1 MARGDAIISHCGR
14 HRYLL
19 TREWAPGPTAT
30 FIMLNPSTA
39 DASEDDP
46 TIRRCVGFAKR
57 EGYGRLAVV
66 NLYSMRAT
74 DPAEVRRAMWP
85 NGPDAAQ
92 HLAAALSAADGP
104 VICAWGA
111 DPVAIGRRD
120 LVLGMVRDAGKTP
133 MCLGMSK
140 HGAPRH
146 PLYLPGDTPL
156 VEFIDPPR
164 DFRRRA

>member
-1 MARGDAIISHCGR
+1 MTKTDLFANGDAIISHCGR

-19 TREWAPGPTAT
+19 TREWASGPTAT

-39 DASEDDP
+39 DASNDDP
-46 TIRRCVGFAKR
+46 TIRRCIGFAKR
-57 EGYGRLAVV
+57 EGCGRLAVV

-74 DPAEVRRAMWP
+74 DPRDVSRAMWP
-85 NGPDAAQ
+85 NGPDAIQ
-92 HLAAALSAADGP
+92 HLGDALDAADGP

-120 LVLGMVRDAGKTP
+120 LVLGMIRDAGKRP

-140 HGAPRH
+140 GGSPRH
-146 PLYLPGDTPL
+146 PLYLRSDAPL
-156 VEFIDPPR
+156 VPFGCS
-164 DFRRRA
+164 A